1 MGLSMLRMGEEITTN
16 LKKSNSIN
24 TELLNAVQM
33 RDEVSAA
40 NLQVVR
46 HSVERMAPQQ
56 LRTALFCEIFV

>member
-1 MGLSMLRMGEEITTN
+1 MLRMREEITTN
-16 LKKSNSIN
+16 LNQIN

-33 RDEVSAA
+33 RDEVIAA